1 MTFKTKTSLMAAAAL
16 TAMMLAACGGDD
28 DGGEVPVPT
37 PNPNNPSNPS
47 NPSNPRATGRI
58 EPYDLPAKAEAKA
71 AARSRLPAQ
80 APIAQVDLGALA
92 QAKSDEVLN
101 QNSGPGV
108 PLQIGLARPAQ
119 ATAAAGDF
127 AGLLNWTP
135 TADGAQVAAIRF
147 TSDQAYGVRL
157 GLKVEQLPE
166 EAVLRFYGDVNDAAG
181 GEVVEVSAKKVL
193 ELLAL
198 NRQAGVKG
206 DEAITYWGPDF
217 GGAATTLE
225 IELPATV
232 RATDVQLSVPSV
244 MHNVIDPARVQDFQL
259 KGIGDAG
266 SCNLNITCNSALLN
280 TESRAEAQMS
290 FASGGKQYVCSGTL
304 MNDAKNSGTPYFLT
318 ANHCLSTQAEASTLQ
333 TRWFFRAASCG
344 SASSMYSGAR
354 QLSGGARM
362 LYASANTDTAFM
374 QLNERPPAGVRY
386 AGSYFG
392 GVVPVKTSMTGVH
405 HPHGDLQK
413 YSEGVVAGY
422 ARNTRPGGSQPA
434 FETGT
439 TPQNFLW
446 VQWQKGTTEG
456 GSSGSGVFVT
466 MVENQT
472 RYLVGQLY
480 GGSASCSNRE
490 GGDAYGRFDLAYSA
504 ALSRWLNP

>member
-206 DEAITYWGPDF
+206 DEAVTYWGPDF

-244 MHNVIDPARVQDFQL
+244 MHNVIDPARVHDFQL

-266 SCNLNITCNSALLN
+266 SCNLNVTCNSALLN
-280 TESRAEAQMS
+280 TESRDEAQMS
-290 FASGGKQYVCSGTL
+290 FASNGKQYVCSGTL

-318 ANHCLSTQAEASTLQ
+318 ANH
-333 TRWFFRAASCG
+333 
-344 SASSMYSGAR
+344 
-354 QLSGGARM
+354 
-362 LYASANTDTAFM
+362 
-374 QLNERPPAGVRY
+374 
-386 AGSYFG
+386 
-392 GVVPVKTSMTGVH
+392 
-405 HPHGDLQK
+405 
-413 YSEGVVAGY
+413 
-422 ARNTRPGGSQPA
+422 
-434 FETGT
+434 
-439 TPQNFLW
+439 
-446 VQWQKGTTEG
+446 
-456 GSSGSGVFVT
+456 
-466 MVENQT
+466 
-472 RYLVGQLY
+472 
-480 GGSASCSNRE
+480 
-490 GGDAYGRFDLAYSA
+490 
-504 ALSRWLNP
+504 